1 MQPTGEFQPATPV
14 AQKEKSNAGLV
25 LAVVFLA
32 LCTLV
37 LGGLY
42 AYEKFIAKDDEAAI
56 ADAADQQTECAAKEE
71 DEIDGVAKEEIL
83 GVATADTDLKVRSL
97 VDDLYEAVT
106 SKEWHVL
113 PRVYGDF
120 GPLLKIDDEG
130 NFSNAS
136 KYYGVSGSGRG
147 VTNADGDISLDKVF
161 GEVFE
166 KHDMKKV
173 EDRPALVGGDS
184 TYYENSD
191 GLICSY
197 SLYVAVG
204 GDLNNSGV
212 DVYCASKDWVSE
224 EDKELMADL
233 AKAYAKSEG
242 EQIKYISASVKDIK
256 KNGEYQN
263 ITVDVNDAVALFYRA
278 SAESEWKYFTMAQ
291 QALRCGDYNTEELRA
306 AYKGESCY
314 DDDQQYGSADSKVE

>member
-14 AQKEKSNAGLV
+14 AQKEKSNAGLI

-42 AYEKFIAKDDEAAI
+42 AYEKFIAKDDQAAI
-56 ADAADQQTECAAKEE
+56 ADTADQQTECAAEEE
-71 DEIDGVAKEEIL
+71 DEIDGVAKKDVL

-113 PRVYGDF
+113 QRIYGDS
-120 GPLLKIDDEG
+120 GPLLKIDDDG

-147 VTNADGDISLDKVF
+147 VTNADGDISLNKVF
-161 GEVFE
+161 GEVFD

-173 EDRPALVGGDS
+173 EDRPTLVGDDS
-184 TYYENSD
+184 TYYENAD
-191 GLICSY
+191 GLFCSY
-197 SLYVAVG
+197 NLYVAVG

-256 KNGEYQN
+256 ENGEYQN
-263 ITVDVNDAVALFYRA
+263 ITVDVNDAVALFYRT
-278 SAESEWKYFTMAQ
+278 SAESEWKYFDTTQ
-291 QALRCGDYNTEELRA
+291 QAINCDKYDTDELRA
-306 AYKGESCY
+306 AFKGEKCINAAQ
-314 DDDQQYGSADSKVE
+314 DDFDTVK

>member
-14 AQKEKSNAGLV
+14 AQKEKSNAGLI

-42 AYEKFIAKDDEAAI
+42 AYEKFIAKDDQATI
-56 ADAADQQTECAAKEE
+56 ADTADQQTECAAKEE

-97 VDDLYEAVT
+97 VDDLYKAVT
-106 SKEWHVL
+106 DKEWHVL
-113 PRVYGDF
+113 QRIYGDS
-120 GPLLKIDDEG
+120 GPLLKIDDDG

-147 VTNADGDISLDKVF
+147 VTNADGDISLNKVF
-161 GEVFE
+161 GEVFD

-173 EDRPALVGGDS
+173 EDRPALVGDVS
-184 TYYENSD
+184 AYYENAD
-191 GLICSY
+191 GLFCSY
-197 SLYVAVG
+197 NLYVAVG
-204 GDLNNSGV
+204 GDLDNSGV
-212 DVYCASKDWVSE
+212 DVRCASKDWVGE

-242 EQIKYISASVKDIK
+242 KQIKYIVASVKDIK
-256 KNGEYQN
+256 ENGEYQN
-263 ITVDVNDAVALFYRA
+263 ITVDINDAVALFYRT
-278 SAESEWKYFTMAQ
+278 SAESEWKYFDMTQ
-291 QALRCGDYNTEELRA
+291 QAINCDEYNTDELKA
-306 AYKGESCY
+306 AFKGEKCINPAQS
-314 DDDQQYGSADSKVE
+314 DFDTVK

>member
-14 AQKEKSNAGLV
+14 AQKEKSNAGLI

-42 AYEKFIAKDDEAAI
+42 AYEKFIAKDDQAAI
-56 ADAADQQTECAAKEE
+56 ADTADQQTECAAKEE

-106 SKEWHVL
+106 GKEWHVL
-113 PRVYGDF
+113 QRIYGDS
-120 GPLLKIDDEG
+120 GPLLKIDDDG

-147 VTNADGDISLDKVF
+147 VTNADGDISFNKVF
-161 GEVFE
+161 GEVFD

-173 EDRPALVGGDS
+173 EDRPALVGDVS
-184 TYYENSD
+184 AYYENAD
-191 GLICSY
+191 GLFCSY
-197 SLYVAVG
+197 NLYVAVG
-204 GDLNNSGV
+204 GDLDNSGV
-212 DVYCASKDWVSE
+212 DVRCASKDWVSE

-233 AKAYAKSEG
+233 AKAYAKSESK
-242 EQIKYISASVKDIK
+242 QIKYISASAKDIK

-263 ITVDVNDAVALFYRA
+263 ITVDVNDAVALFYRT
-278 SAESEWKYFTMAQ
+278 SEESEWKYFDITQ
-291 QALRCGDYNTEELRA
+291 QAINCDDYNTDELKA
-306 AYKGESCY
+306 AFKGEKCINPAQS
-314 DDDQQYGSADSKVE
+314 DFDTVK